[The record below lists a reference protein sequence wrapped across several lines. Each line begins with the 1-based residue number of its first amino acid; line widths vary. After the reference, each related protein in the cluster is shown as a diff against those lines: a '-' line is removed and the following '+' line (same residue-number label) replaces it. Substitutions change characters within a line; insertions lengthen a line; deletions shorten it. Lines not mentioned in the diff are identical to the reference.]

1 MKKLLVGS
9 VFINDSPIQEKWLDL
24 QLKYLKAT
32 TEDFDHVVVLSQG
45 KTSDNFSNKTNV
57 LTPTEPQFGES
68 EEHFNGLNLLHNYF
82 IERKNDYENFL
93 FLDADAFPFKNNWM
107 QCLLMKMKESPRT
120 CQNTGMVLGVKAK
133 WKNYDIAA
141 ALRCENL
148 EKRLHASILFVKS
161 YALQNFVFKL
171 GIVGNDLTGNSEC
184 DIYIENYQNEMRDL
198 ALPLIRTNKTNV
210 NHLACGIYF
219 DMFYHHACGSGRT
232 FNLRAAD
239 FYMKDIM
246 LPLQN
251 VSLFTDQLMQNPNQF
266 IKNLAGWNPRQY
278 AVIDVD

>member
-45 KTSDNFSNKTNV
+45 KTGDNFSNKTNI
-57 LTPTEPQFGES
+57 LLPTEPQFGES
-68 EEHFNGLNLLHNYF
+68 EEHFYGLNLLHNYF

-107 QCLLMKMKESPRT
+107 RCLLMKMKESPRT
-120 CQNTGMVLGVKAK
+120 CSNTGMVLGVKAK

-148 EKRLHASILFVKS
+148 EKRLHASIMFVKNH
-161 YALQNFVFKL
+161 ALRNFVFKL
-171 GIVGNDLTGNSEC
+171 GVVGSDLAGNPES

-198 ALPLIRTNKTNV
+198 AFPLIRTNKNNV
-210 NHLACGIYF
+210 NHLACGIYY
-219 DMFYHHACGSGRT
+219 DMFYHHACGSGRN

-251 VSLFTDQLMQNPNQF
+251 VNLFTEQLMQKPNQF

-278 AVIDVD
+278 AVIDFE